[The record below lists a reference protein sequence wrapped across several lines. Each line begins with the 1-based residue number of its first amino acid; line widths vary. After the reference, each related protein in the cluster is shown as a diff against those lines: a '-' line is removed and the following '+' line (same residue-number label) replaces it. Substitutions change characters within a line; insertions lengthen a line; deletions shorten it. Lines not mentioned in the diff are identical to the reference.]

1 MDSKQSGWEHF
12 AEADWEAA
20 RDAFAAALEAE
31 PDDPEA
37 LDGLGQS
44 LWWLGERD
52 SALDR
57 RRQAYAEY
65 QRRGDTVRA
74 GGLATY
80 LAGEHRIDGRTAA
93 AAGWLSRARRLLADA
108 DPSPELGWLAIEEA
122 KRTGDPAEAERHARA
137 ALEIAHELT
146 DADVE
151 CMALAQLGRAVVSQG
166 RVDEGLGLLDE
177 AMTVALGGESSDP
190 LACGDACCTTLV
202 VCDGLSDL
210 RRAVEWCEAVVE
222 FTERR
227 RFLPVQSWCRGIYG
241 GVLVRAGDWERAEAV
256 LGEALKRPP
265 DRRRGG
271 GRVLPLT
278 VLAELRLRQ
287 GRTEEA
293 GKLLSGL
300 EEEPAAFGSIVRL
313 HLEGGELELARA
325 MLDRCPDPSD
335 DPEVLALRA
344 ELALDT
350 GNPEEATRAAERLG
364 ERARQLGRADLEA
377 EAALLAGR
385 AAAARAEVAAADV
398 DREAAPR
405 AAPAADA
412 DRRAAQRLL
421 EDAVAR
427 FAAIDFPL
435 EEARARLT
443 LARVQAAAGSPFA
456 LASARA
462 ARDVFERLG
471 ARKDADRASALL
483 RDLGVAGRVTARGE
497 RDHLTAR
504 ELEVL
509 SLIAAGL
516 SNAQIADRLVI
527 APKTAEHHVGRV
539 LAKLG
544 VRSRAEAAAH
554 AVREGL

>member
-1 MDSKQSGWEHF
+1 
-12 AEADWEAA
+12 
-20 RDAFAAALEAE
+20 
-31 PDDPEA
+31 
-37 LDGLGQS
+37 
-44 LWWLGERD
+44 
-52 SALDR
+52 
-57 RRQAYAEY
+57 
-65 QRRGDTVRA
+65 
-74 GGLATY
+74 
-80 LAGEHRIDGRTAA
+80 
-93 AAGWLSRARRLLADA
+93 
-108 DPSPELGWLAIEEA
+108 
-122 KRTGDPAEAERHARA
+122 
-137 ALEIAHELT
+137 
-146 DADVE
+146 
-151 CMALAQLGRAVVSQG
+151 
-166 RVDEGLGLLDE
+166 
-177 AMTVALGGESSDP
+177 
-190 LACGDACCTTLV
+190 
-202 VCDGLSDL
+202 
-210 RRAVEWCEAVVE
+210 
-222 FTERR
+222 
-227 RFLPVQSWCRGIYG
+227 VQSWCRGIYG

-265 DRRRGG
+265 ARRRGG
-271 GRVLPLT
+271 GRAVPLT

-293 GKLLSGL
+293 AKLLSGL
-300 EEEPAAFGSIVRL
+300 ENEPAAFATIVRL
-313 HLEGGELELARA
+313 HLEGGQLELAKA
-325 MLDRCPDPSD
+325 MLDRRPDPSD

-344 ELALDT
+344 ERALAM
-350 GNPEEATRAAERLG
+350 GNQEEATRAAERLG
-364 ERARQLGRADLEA
+364 DRARQLARADLEA

-385 AAAARAEVAAADV
+385 AAAARAEVAASDA
-398 DREAAPR
+398 DREAGADADPEAAAR
-405 AAPAADA
+405 AAPAVDA
-412 DRRAAQRLL
+412 ALRAAERLL
-421 EDAVAR
+421 EDAVAG

-435 EEARARLT
+435 EEARARLA

-471 ARKDADRASALL
+471 ARKDADRAAALL
-483 RDLGVAGRVTARGE
+483 RELGVAGRVTARGD

>member
-1 MDSKQSGWEHF
+1 M
-12 AEADWEAA
+12 
-20 RDAFAAALEAE
+20 
-31 PDDPEA
+31 
-37 LDGLGQS
+37 GQS

-52 SALDR
+52 SAIDR
-57 RRQAYAEY
+57 RRQAYAAY
-65 QRRGDTVRA
+65 RRRGDTVRD

-93 AAGWLSRARRLLADA
+93 SAGWLSRARRLLADA
-108 DPSPELGWLAIEEA
+108 GPSPERGWLAIEEA
-122 KRTGDPAEAERHARA
+122 KRAGDPAEAERHAGA
-137 ALEIAHELT
+137 ALEIAHDLG

-166 RVDEGLGLLDE
+166 RVEEGLGLLDE
-177 AMTVALGGESSDP
+177 GMTVALGGESSDP

-210 RRAVEWCEAVVE
+210 RRAVEWCEAVVD
-222 FTERR
+222 FRERR

-271 GRVLPLT
+271 GRVVPLT

-293 GKLLSGL
+293 EKLLSGL
-300 EEEPAAFGSIVRL
+300 EDEPAAFATIVRL
-313 HLEGGELELARA
+313 RLESGELELAKA
-325 MLDRCPDPSD
+325 MLDRRPDPSD
-335 DPEVLALRA
+335 DPEALALRA
-344 ELALDT
+344 ELALAT
-350 GNPEEATRAAERLG
+350 GNPEDATRAAERLG
-364 ERARQLGRADLEA
+364 KTARPLARADLKA
-377 EAALLAGR
+377 DAALLAGR
-385 AAAARAEVAAADV
+385 GAAVRAEVAAADADREGAAQA
-398 DREAAPR
+398 DREAAPS
-405 AAPAADA
+405 AADA
-412 DRRAAQRLL
+412 DRRAAERLL

-435 EEARARLT
+435 EEARARLA

-471 ARKDADRASALL
+471 ARKDADRAAALL
-483 RDLGVAGRVTARGE
+483 RDLGVAGRVTARGD

-516 SNAQIADRLVI
+516 SNAQIANRLVI

-544 VRSRAEAAAH
+544 VRSRA
-554 AVREGL
+554 

>member
-1 MDSKQSGWEHF
+1 MESKKNGWEHF

-31 PDDPEA
+31 PGDPEA

-52 SALDR
+52 SAIER
-57 RRQAYAEY
+57 RRQAFAEY

-74 GGLATY
+74 GGLAAY

-93 AAGWLSRARRLLADA
+93 AAGWLSRARRLLVDSGA
-108 DPSPELGWLAIEEA
+108 SPELGWLAIEEA
-122 KRTGDPAEAERHARA
+122 KRAGDPADAERHARA
-137 ALEIAHELT
+137 ALEIAHGLA

-166 RVDEGLGLLDE
+166 RVDEGLDLLDE

-210 RRAVEWCEAVVE
+210 RRAAEWCEGVVE

-265 DRRRGG
+265 ARRRGG
-271 GRVLPLT
+271 GRVLPLA

-293 GKLLSGL
+293 EKLLSGL
-300 EEEPAAFGSIVRL
+300 ENEPAAFATIVRL
-313 HLEGGELELARA
+313 HLEGGQLELAKA
-325 MLDRCPDPSD
+325 MLDRRPDPSD

-344 ELALDT
+344 ERALAM
-350 GNPEEATRAAERLG
+350 GNQEEATRGAERLG
-364 ERARQLGRADLEA
+364 ERARQLARADLEA

-385 AAAARAEVAAADV
+385 AAAARAEVATP
-398 DREAAPR
+398 E
-405 AAPAADA
+405 
-412 DRRAAQRLL
+412 RLL
-421 EDAVAR
+421 EDAVAG

-435 EEARARLT
+435 EEARARLA

-471 ARKDADRASALL
+471 ARKDADRAAALL
-483 RDLGVAGRVTARGE
+483 RDLGVAGRVTARGD

-516 SNAQIADRLVI
+516 SNAQIAHRLVI